1 MFKGVKTI
9 ENIFVMSITTRIT
22 FSHIYNVV
30 KSAGQHNKPL
40 LGRWKLSED
49 RDIATIVKYANEDH
63 CGTCITCDTNN
74 STNNSTNNNN
84 KINNIY
90 NNFIK
95 NNDKNRNRNNRNSN
109 NASILEIDYT
119 YMVMNNPN

>member
-1 MFKGVKTI
+1 
-9 ENIFVMSITTRIT
+9 MSITTRIT

-74 STNNSTNNNN
+74 STNNNN

>member
-1 MFKGVKTI
+1 
-9 ENIFVMSITTRIT
+9 MSITTRIT

>member
-1 MFKGVKTI
+1 
-9 ENIFVMSITTRIT
+9 MSITTRIT

-74 STNNSTNNNN
+74 STNNNHN